1 MKGVAILAL
10 WWLFWTGV
18 SVFAGIRL
26 DPVSDSVILLVFMF
40 TTSLFVGAIVQKCE
54 SPKAPSIRLDY
65 TVFSRVSVV
74 ILCSL
79 FILQLPVWFALVEGL
94 AEIGSISA
102 NRHMIF
108 YGDSLTKYEKL
119 IFGFSSALFYNYAL
133 AASIVFLHQ
142 YKDRK
147 FLIVTVLYLLVSAV
161 LKGSRA
167 EIYQFIGV
175 SVIYFY
181 CVYGMALLNVI
192 REHMIFVLFAFLASV
207 SLLLLVSYMR
217 GHNFIDGF
225 IDYHVVGFVLLTK
238 YVNGLSSAF
247 AQEFNY
253 GVSYF
258 GGLDYLV
265 GLVGKMFFFNDLQ
278 SASQSSMVLE
288 GDFRPTFTL
297 EARTGYELVEYSQSG
312 HNAFYTL
319 LLSGYK
325 SFGVFG
331 VSLQGLVLGFFISR
345 AADSARKLYTPSA
358 FYLVIL
364 ISCVF
369 MGIFSSAL
377 DTPGFWLSLILFNF
391 SFQCSFYFSK
401 N

>member
-1 MKGVAILAL
+1 
-10 WWLFWTGV
+10 
-18 SVFAGIRL
+18 
-26 DPVSDSVILLVFMF
+26 MF

-54 SPKAPSIRLDY
+54 SPKATSIRLDY

-94 AEIGSISA
+94 VETGSISA

-108 YGDSLTKYEKL
+108 YGDALTKYEKL

-192 REHMIFVLFAFLASV
+192 REHMIFVLFAFFASV

-278 SASQSSMVLE
+278 SSSQSSMVLE
-288 GDFRPTFTL
+288 GDFRPTFTF
-297 EARTGYELVEYSQSG
+297 EARIDDELVEYSQSG